1 MQPPSFHAADGVVM
15 PVDPGTGT
23 SPDSSGTIPPLAS
36 CFVPRPETGPGPL
49 DARPTGQW
57 LVLTPPSLGALAPA
71 GTRPAGTGKTQL
83 AAPLARSWWH
93 GSQGGLL
100 ACVQA
105 P

>member
-57 LVLTPPSLGALAPA
+57 LGLPPPSLGAPPPAGARPDGTRQAQLPPRPARSRGPGRPRAPPAPA
-71 GTRPAGTGKTQL
+71 T
-83 AAPLARSWWH
+83 
-93 GSQGGLL
+93 
-100 ACVQA
+100 
-105 P
+105 